1 MSQGGYARPGPGRDE
16 PVSGAGA
23 WAHLGRLIQE
33 RRAELGLTQRE
44 VQSFGGPSAATLY
57 QLESGRRGSYRPHI
71 LRRLERALGWGA
83 GSVRRVLAGGLP
95 VLDDDVPASF
105 SPSMSAPSPSPAPAV
120 PPRPE
125 RQSRPQPE
133 HPSGMDG
140 LEWVEGFRRLPIDPR
155 DKLLLLSSLIA
166 ETIADIG
173 AGVDARARADGRGG
187 FERRT
192 MSSLSRVPIDTGED
206 GRIA

>member
-1 MSQGGYARPGPGRDE
+1 MSQGGDTQPGPGQDQ
-16 PVSGAGA
+16 PASGAGA
-23 WAHLGRLIQE
+23 WAQLGRLIRE

-57 QLESGRRGSYRPHI
+57 QLESGQRGSYRPHI

-105 SPSMSAPSPSPAPAV
+105 SPSMSSSSPAPAV
-120 PPRPE
+120 RPRPE
-125 RQSRPQPE
+125 RPSRPQPD

-173 AGVDARARADGRGG
+173 TSADARARADGRGG
-187 FERRT
+187 SERRA
-192 MSSLSRVPIDTGED
+192 MSSLSRVPIDAGED
-206 GRIA
+206 GWIA